1 MHATSPQ
8 AKSARPDHPP
18 RADNCR
24 DESAGEAPDDV
35 RSLRQAGQFM
45 MAAMTDFASELS
57 RLAQEVAAALQS
69 SGRQLVLA
77 ESCTA
82 GLVAASLGSVP
93 GISQNLCGSAVV
105 YQERTKVAWLGVS
118 EATLQR
124 DGAVSEEVA
133 DEMATTILK
142 RTPFADLSAAVTG
155 HLGPDAPAG
164 LDGVVFI
171 AVKARDEP
179 AKIERHLLGADA
191 ELTRQE
197 LRVWRQVR
205 AAEIVLRSIIAALS
219 SASTE
224 KLGLYTN
231 E

>member
-1 MHATSPQ
+1 
-8 AKSARPDHPP
+8 
-18 RADNCR
+18 
-24 DESAGEAPDDV
+24 
-35 RSLRQAGQFM
+35 M
-45 MAAMTDFASELS
+45 MARMLDSATELVT
-57 RLAQEVAAALQS
+57 RAQEVAAALQS

-93 GISQNLCGSAVV
+93 GISQHLCGSAVV

-118 EATLQR
+118 ESTLQR
-124 DGAVSEEVA
+124 IGAVSEEVA
-133 DEMATTILK
+133 DEMATSILE

-155 HLGPDAPAG
+155 HLGPDAPAE

-179 AKIERHLLGADA
+179 AKIERHVLGADA

-197 LRVWRQVR
+197 LRAWRQVR
-205 AAEIVLRSIIAALS
+205 AAEIVLRSILAALS
-219 SASTE
+219 SASSK
-224 KLGLYTN
+224 KLGLDTN